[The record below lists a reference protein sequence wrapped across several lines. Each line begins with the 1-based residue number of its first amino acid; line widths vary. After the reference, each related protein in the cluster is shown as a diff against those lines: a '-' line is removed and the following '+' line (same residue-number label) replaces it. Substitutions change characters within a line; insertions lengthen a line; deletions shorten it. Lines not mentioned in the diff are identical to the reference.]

1 MKGGLAAAE
10 ADDNNFTAGGLNVDD
25 ADDRELCFEIL

>member
-10 ADDNNFTAGGLNVDD
+10 ADDNNFTAGGLNVD